1 MSVAAHSRARAVL
14 TAGLVAV
21 LSSSV
26 TACDSSGGPGGG
38 ANVGAGRGPGTAWEE
53 PVAYSYTLTST
64 TQVLA
69 GTFRV
74 GVREGAVTSVEGLD
88 GDSRRQA
95 REVTGRVPTIGALLE
110 MLRKARGEG
119 ADTAEAQY
127 AADGH
132 PVRITLDWSQ
142 NAVDDEALYVI
153 SSYRP
158 APGARG

>member
-1 MSVAAHSRARAVL
+1 MTVAAHSRARAVFA
-14 TAGLVAV
+14 AGLIAV

-26 TACDSSGGPGGG
+26 AACGPSGAPGGGTDGGASGGPG
-38 ANVGAGRGPGTAWEE
+38 AAWEE

-74 GVREGAVTSVEGLD
+74 RVRDGAVTSAEGLD
-88 GDSRRQA
+88 ADSRRQA
-95 REVTGRVPTIGALLE
+95 RELTGRVPTIGGLLE
-110 MLRKARGEG
+110 MLRTARDEG
-119 ADTAEAQY
+119 ADTAQAQY

-132 PVRITLDWSQ
+132 PVRITLDWSE

-158 APGARG
+158 APGAQK

>member
-1 MSVAAHSRARAVL
+1 MTVAARPRTRAVFAAAL
-14 TAGLVAV
+14 LAV

-26 TACDSSGGPGGG
+26 AACGSSGATGGGTDGGASGGPG
-38 ANVGAGRGPGTAWEE
+38 VAWEE
-53 PVAYSYTLTST
+53 PAAYSYTLTVT

-74 GVREGAVTSVEGLD
+74 SVRDGAVASAEGLD
-88 GDSRRQA
+88 ADSRRQT
-95 REVTGRVPTIGALLE
+95 RELTGRVPTIGALLE
-110 MLRKARGEG
+110 MLRTARSEG
-119 ADTAEAQY
+119 ADTAQARY

-132 PVRITLDWSQ
+132 PVRITLDWSE

-158 APGARG
+158 APRP